1 MKRKR
6 IGSVKK
12 LNIFLTIFF
21 FLNNLAK
28 IFQKDLLTKI
38 QELEKQT
45 TDLNSSIKKAHSDHR
60 NLENEKVI
68 VFKQIAFGTERTE
81 IS

>member
-6 IGSVKK
+6 IGSLKK
-12 LNIFLTIFF
+12 LNILNYFLF

-28 IFQKDLLTKI
+28 IFQKGLLTKI
-38 QELEKQT
+38 EELEKRT
-45 TDLNSSIKKAHSDHR
+45 TDLNSSIKKAHSDHL

-68 VFKQIAFGTERTE
+68 FI
-81 IS
+81 